1 MHPRLAALLLLGP
14 LGAFAAGR
22 PRVDPQALGEAI
34 RASREAERPP
44 ASSASYAHFL
54 RARLLHDRG
63 EHRAALDELR
73 LARVTDPG
81 SPGLTVAIAEEWAR
95 LGEPARAEAEL
106 RPLVAREPAHH
117 GAQLLLGRVLLEQRK
132 HARAQLHLRRA
143 CALRPEDPSAWLA
156 RVQLHVELG
165 QYDQAALAAEGLAAA
180 RDGETVALRRLGAF
194 LAAQGLA
201 ARAEPLLQRAVQ
213 LGPSDVKGWLELA
226 RFYEATGR
234 TEQAREAWSEAF
246 ARDPS
251 EPEAMVAAARQALE
265 DGEGENARSWFGD
278 ALVRERSPEPWA
290 RAAAELLA
298 ARQHAHAASLLDEA
312 RELGISE
319 PRLAYYAGLVYE
331 RLREHAR
338 AEARYAEVPASSPMG
353 GEAAARR
360 AGCLSRQGRH
370 AEALAALRSLEGH
383 LSPPALAMAWARA
396 LERSGDAA
404 QARAR
409 LERALQAAPADSLHA
424 ALGGVLLRAGHPAAA
439 VEALERGTREFPDS
453 PGLQVQLAAARARA
467 GDAARARTGLER
479 WLAAHPDSAPGWAAL
494 GRLAAEA
501 GGNLAEAERWG
512 RRAVELAPGEASPR
526 AALACVLVHRGELT
540 AALSLLAEAA
550 AVDPDEPAVHEHLG
564 DALLAAGKPSD
575 AATAFR
581 KALSLLEDASD
592 DGDAARVGVVQRKL
606 KGLSPPRAG
615 R

>member
-1 MHPRLAALLLLGP
+1 MGSRFAALLLLGP
-14 LGAFAAGR
+14 LAAGAAGR
-22 PRVDPQALGEAI
+22 PRVDPQALSEAI
-34 RASREAERPP
+34 RASREADPPP

-81 SPGLTVAIAEEWAR
+81 SPALTVAIAEEWAR

-106 RPLVAREPAHH
+106 KPLVAREPEHP

-143 CALRPEDPSAWLA
+143 CALRPEDPAAWLA

-194 LAAQGLA
+194 LADQGLP

-213 LGPSDVKGWLELA
+213 LAPADSRGWLELA
-226 RFYEATGR
+226 RFYGGTGR
-234 TEQAREAWSEAF
+234 PELAREAYAEAF

-251 EPEAMVAAARQALE
+251 EPESLVAAARQSLE
-265 DGEGENARSWFGD
+265 DGDGEQARHLFGE
-278 ALVRERSPEPWA
+278 ALARERSPEPWA

-298 ARQHAHAASLLDEA
+298 ARQHALAASLLDEA

-319 PRLAYYAGLVYE
+319 PRIAYYAGLVYE

-338 AEARYAEVPASSPMG
+338 AEARYAEVPASSPIW

-370 AEALAALRSLEGH
+370 AEALATLRPLEGQ
-383 LSPPALAMAWARA
+383 LSAPAWAMAYARA
-396 LERSGDAA
+396 LERAGDVA

-409 LERALQAAPADSLHA
+409 LERALLASPAVSLHA
-424 ALGGVLLRAGHPAAA
+424 ALGGLLLRAGQHASA
-439 VEALERGTREFPDS
+439 VEVLERGTREFPAAA
-453 PGLQVQLAAARARA
+453 GLQVQLASARARA
-467 GDAARARTGLER
+467 GDPARGRAGLER
-479 WLAAHPDSAPGWAAL
+479 WLAAHPDSAQGWAAL
-494 GRLAAEA
+494 GRLSAEA
-501 GGNLAEAERWG
+501 GGNLVEAEGWG
-512 RRAVELAPGEASPR
+512 RRAVELAPAEAGPR
-526 AALACVLVHRGELT
+526 AALACVLVHRGEIT
-540 AALSLLAEAA
+540 SALALLAEASA
-550 AVDPDEPAVHEHLG
+550 ADPDEPSVQEHLG
-564 DALLAAGKPSD
+564 DALLVAGKTAE
-575 AATAFR
+575 AANAFR
-581 KALSLLEDASD
+581 KALLLLEDASD
-592 DGDAARVGVVQRKL
+592 DGDAARLGLVQRKL